1 MTRSFPN
8 TQWAGLQ
15 VCFNPEQD
23 SAALPTDMPHY
34 ASLVF
39 PFSEGS
45 LLLADIPG
53 RGWTIPG
60 GRLEAGET
68 ALVAAEREAQEET
81 GAQLEHTA
89 LIGWYRLESLE
100 PSSLNSPVR
109 CVPVYVGHVC
119 SVAPIPQGSESRGV
133 RLVSL
138 QDLPEVYYTWDALI
152 EAVCTYAF
160 DFADNSLS

>member
-1 MTRSFPN
+1 MTRSFPQI
-8 TQWAGLQ
+8 QWAGLH
-15 VCFNPEQD
+15 VCFTPERDQQ
-23 SAALPTDMPHY
+23 ALPSDMPHY

-39 PFSEGS
+39 PFSAGS

-68 ALVAAEREAQEET
+68 ALVAAEREAHEET
-81 GAQLEHTA
+81 GAQLVNTT

-100 PSSLNSPVR
+100 PSSLNASVR
-109 CVPVYVGHVC
+109 CVPVYAGQVSATV
-119 SVAPIPQGSESRGV
+119 PIPQGSESRGV
-133 RLVSL
+133 RLASL
-138 QDLPEVYYTWDALI
+138 QDLPDVYYTWDALI

-160 DFADNSLS
+160 DFADVPLS